1 MFTSAKAFSKKLL
14 NKYFNVVIFI
24 HQSKLK
30 LTQHNRSY
38 TKFIAFSILLLF
50 FCTAC
55 DSVSEKETT
64 EEKTIASIG
73 TEELKE
79 SDFKQQ
85 LIFASNKEDSAA
97 FAQKTIENWALE
109 SLLYQEA
116 LTKLE
121 PDEMDVEKQVN
132 DYKKQLVNYIYE
144 TKLIENN
151 LDTLVSAEEIEDY
164 YNTHIDNFILK
175 DNIVKVNYFKIPIQS
190 KEINKIKKLLNATE
204 KKEREQLEVLCTQH
218 AESFFINDSVW
229 LLLDDIKREIPKLKD
244 QLEYNAMK
252 GRVIEQGDTEAYYY
266 LKIKDVKIKNS
277 VSPLSFEKSN
287 IKTFI
292 INSRKIKLIQTYKQQ
307 LLEKARTDKTFKIF

>member
-1 MFTSAKAFSKKLL
+1 MTLTSC
-14 NKYFNVVIFI
+14 N
-24 HQSKLK
+24 
-30 LTQHNRSY
+30 
-38 TKFIAFSILLLF
+38 SIK
-50 FCTAC
+50 
-55 DSVSEKETT
+55 DKETSD
-64 EEKTIASIG
+64 EKVFAIAG

-85 LIFASNKEDSAA
+85 LIHASNKTDSTA

-121 PDEMDVEKQVN
+121 PDEMDVEKQVS
-132 DYKKQLVNYIYE
+132 DYRKQLVNYIYE

-151 LDTLVSAEEIEDY
+151 LDTLVAEEEIEDY

-190 KEINKIKKLLNATE
+190 KEINKIKKLLNSSGQ
-204 KKEREQLEVLCTQH
+204 KEREQLELLCTQH
-218 AESFFINDSVW
+218 AESYFLNDSVW
-229 LLLDDIKREIPKLKD
+229 LLLDDIKREIPKLKE

-252 GRVIEQGDTEAYYY
+252 GRVIELGDTEAYYY

-277 VSPLSFEKSN
+277 VSPLSFEKAN

-292 INSRKIKLIQTYKQQ
+292 INSRKIKLIQSYKLQ
-307 LLEKARTDKTFKIF
+307 LLDKAKSEKTFKIF